1 MKPSVREGHG
11 VHEDFSR
18 DVEVTP
24 SSDRVFGVT
33 IAVALALLAVAPA
46 ARHRPLRMWALA
58 LAAMWLVPTLLR
70 PRLLRPAHRLWLGF
84 GRFLQRVTTPAVM
97 VLLFYGTVTPVALLL
112 RLFGKDLLGREID
125 RAARTYWI
133 VRRPPGPAPETMR
146 RQF

>member
-1 MKPSVREGHG
+1 MGDHG

-46 ARHRPLRMWALA
+46 VRHRPLRMWALA

-70 PRLLRPAHRLWLGF
+70 PRLLRPAHRLWLGL
-84 GRFLQRVTTPAVM
+84 GRLLQLVMTPAVM
-97 VLLFYGTVTPVALLL
+97 GLVFYGTVTPVALLL
-112 RLFGKDLLGREID
+112 RLFGKDLLGREIN
-125 RAARTYWI
+125 RTASTYWI
-133 VRRPPGPAPETMR
+133 VRRPPGPAPETMH